1 MDSMLGFKQFIVEM
15 SKRAPDFTNAREAEK
30 LIVSA
35 IRNPHKGSTAGE
47 ERANRIAKF
56 VQNNVGKIRLSNLKS
71 IGATDVRSL
80 AHAKN
85 TRQRF
90 NHDSDSHPVED
101 FVTHT
106 HHEGEDE
113 ESSFIDSKAGSSPS
127 GGSYGGK
134 KLSSVIGIDSK
145 DVPSNLPR
153 SKSHKIKVSR
163 DIHDHLEQ
171 HFTNNNSDHEMVR
184 RILNVGKDKEGKL
197 NRNEYLLVD
206 NSKGTTLHNKA
217 SAFEHLQ
224 SLNPT
229 YSVSRSPMGQTTSI
243 HAHFTHPETGE
254 KTKMQISAIGVKHT
268 SASGEN
274 ITYNIKHQWLNNMK
288 KTGYVPHAELEH

>member
-1 MDSMLGFKQFIVEM
+1 MDSMLGFKQFVVEM
-15 SKRAPDFTNAREAEK
+15 AKRASAFSNAREAEN

-35 IRNPHKGSTAGE
+35 IRNPHKGPTAGE

-56 VQNNVGKIRLSNLKS
+56 VQNNIGEIHPSNLKS
-71 IGATDVRSL
+71 IGATDVTSPE
-80 AHAKN
+80 HAKN

-101 FVTHT
+101 FVTHI
-106 HHEGEDE
+106 HHEGEND
-113 ESSFIDSKAGSSPS
+113 ESSFIDLKAGSSPS

-134 KLSSVIGIDSK
+134 KISSVINIDNK
-145 DVPSNLPR
+145 AVPSNLPR
-153 SKSHKIKVSR
+153 SKTEKIKVSK
-163 DIHDHLEQ
+163 DIHDHLNQ

-184 RILNVGKDKEGKL
+184 RILNVGKNKEGKL

-229 YSVSRSPMGQTTSI
+229 YSVSRTPMGQTTSV

-254 KTKMQISAIGVKHT
+254 KTKIQIAAIGVKHT
-268 SASGEN
+268 SAIGEN

>member
-1 MDSMLGFKQFIVEM
+1 MAKMLGFKQFIVEM
-15 SKRAPDFTNAREAEK
+15 AERARAFLNATEAEK
-30 LIVSA
+30 HIVSA
-35 IRNPHKGSTAGE
+35 LGTPHKGSTPAE
-47 ERANRIAKF
+47 ERANRIAQF
-56 VQNNVGKIRLSNLKS
+56 VHNNTGIHPSNLIS
-71 IGATDVRSL
+71 IGATDVTSPE
-80 AHAKN
+80 HAKN

-106 HHEGEDE
+106 HHEGENE
-113 ESSFIDSKAGSSPS
+113 ESSFIDLKAGSSPS

-145 DVPSNLPR
+145 AVPSNLPR
-153 SKSHKIKVSR
+153 SKPDKIKVSK

-184 RILNVGKDKEGKL
+184 RILNVGKDKEEKL

-229 YSVSRSPMGQTTSI
+229 YSVSRTPMGQTTSV

-254 KTKMQISAIGVKHT
+254 KTKMQIAAIGVKHT